1 MREAI
6 GSIVGTIASLF
17 AASCCIAPTLFV
29 VFGVSAGGLGFLQ
42 SLEPYRWYFL
52 AVGYIAIGYSLH
64 NLYLKSWIKE
74 KIFKKPAVEC
84 ACEEPSWTRKL
95 SKGIT
100 WTALVLL
107 VFATFYPYVL
117 TKIYGG

>member
-6 GSIVGTIASLF
+6 GSVIGTVASLF

-29 VFGVSAGGLGFLQ
+29 VFGISVGGLSSLQ
-42 SLEPYRWYFL
+42 FLEPYRWYFL
-52 AVGYIAIGYSLH
+52 GVGYLAVGYSLY
-64 NLYLKSWIKE
+64 NLYLKGWIKGRFL
-74 KIFKKPAVEC
+74 KRPTIEC
-84 ACEEPSWTRKL
+84 ACEELGWTRKL

-100 WTALVLL
+100 WVALVLL
-107 VFATFYPYVL
+107 IVATFYPYVL